1 MLEFD
6 PIYIFFALDELNE
19 TIEED
24 GLGEDFIDV
33 IGRVR
38 DILVDEEVDLAN
50 ITDDVIED
58 LVHEYG
64 DPVLIAEMDGFNDEN
79 DDEIQHPAEA
89 A

>member
-6 PIYIFFALDELNE
+6 PVYIFFALDELNE
-19 TIEED
+19 NIEED

-33 IGRVR
+33 VGRIR
-38 DILVDEEVDLAN
+38 DILEDEEVDLTN

-58 LVHEYG
+58 LVHDYG
-64 DPVLIAEMDGFNDEN
+64 DPILIAEMDGFNDEN
-79 DDEIQHPAEA
+79 DYEIQPPAEA

>member
-6 PIYIFFALDELNE
+6 PVYIFLALDELNE

-38 DILVDEEVDLAN
+38 DILEDEEVDLT
-50 ITDDVIED
+50 I
-58 LVHEYG
+58 
-64 DPVLIAEMDGFNDEN
+64 
-79 DDEIQHPAEA
+79 
-89 A
+89 